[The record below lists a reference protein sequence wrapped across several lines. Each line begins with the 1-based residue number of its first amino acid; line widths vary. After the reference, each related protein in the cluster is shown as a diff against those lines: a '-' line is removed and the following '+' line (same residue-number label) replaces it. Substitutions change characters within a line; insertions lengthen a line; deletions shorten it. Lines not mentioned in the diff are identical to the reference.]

1 MKNMEQVVV
10 TRRGY
15 LEIISGLRDK
25 NLIKVVTGARRV
37 GKSTLLAQYR
47 DALAAESPDA
57 TALSIN
63 FDDPEYRFLAE
74 KGWKDVYD
82 FIARALNAEK
92 RNYVFLDEI
101 QNIAQFE
108 KLLEGLFV
116 RPDVDLYVT
125 GSNACLLS
133 SELATLLT
141 GRAFEVNML
150 PFSFAEYLEITEN
163 KENADR
169 AFDDYIRIGGFPEA
183 VKMASVGMDYSF
195 EYLRTVYKNIYENDI
210 KTRYKVQSDIS
221 YQEVVNFLIDSI
233 GSPVSPG
240 NIAKVLTNAGKKID
254 NKSVTKYISTL
265 TDSYMFYQA
274 ARYDIK
280 GKQLLATQEKY
291 YMVDTGFRNALLGK
305 ELSADRGHLLENV
318 VFLELLRR
326 RNQVWIG
333 KIANNEVDF
342 VVRDSAGNTKYVQ
355 VSQSVKNPETL
366 ARELAPFDK
375 IPDHNEKILIT
386 SDYENGSRNGVKQV
400 NIVDWLLGRGRS
412 RRRRVKTDCLN
423 LNFQD

>member
-1 MKNMEQVVV
+1 MEQVL
-10 TRRGY
+10 RRGY
-15 LEIISGLRDK
+15 LETLDGLRDK
-25 NLIKVVTGARRV
+25 NLIKAVTGARRV

-47 DALAAESPDA
+47 DALAAKMLGAPI
-57 TALSIN
+57 LSIN
-63 FDDPEYRFLAE
+63 FDEPEYRFLAE

-82 FIARALNAEK
+82 FIARALRTKEM
-92 RNYVFLDEI
+92 NYVFLDEI
-101 QNIAQFE
+101 QNIPQFE

-116 RPDVDLYVT
+116 HPKVDLYVT

-133 SELATLLT
+133 GELATLLT
-141 GRAFEVNML
+141 GRSFEVHVL
-150 PFSFAEYLEITEN
+150 PFSFAEYLEFAQNNEN
-163 KENADR
+163 TDK
-169 AFDDYIRIGGFPEA
+169 AFDKYMKIGGFPEA
-183 VKMASVGMDYSF
+183 VKLAGMGMDYSF
-195 EYLRTVYKNIYENDI
+195 QYLRTVYKNIYENDI
-210 KTRYKVQSDIS
+210 KSRYRIHSDIS
-221 YQEVVNFLIDSI
+221 YQEVVNFLTDSV

-254 NKSVTKYISTL
+254 NKSVAKYISTL

-291 YMVDTGFRNALLGK
+291 YIVDTGFRNALLGK
-305 ELSADRGHLLENV
+305 ELSSDSGHLVENV

-326 RNQVWIG
+326 RNQVWVG

-342 VVRDSAGNTKYVQ
+342 VARDSSGRTKYIQ

-386 SDYENGSRNGVKQV
+386 ADYENGSRNGIEQI
-400 NIVDWLLGRGRS
+400 NAVDWLLGQTDS
-412 RRRRVKTDCLN
+412 RRTL
-423 LNFQD
+423 